1 MELGLTIPLQTY
13 LKIKQ
18 LEDRTQKDLFFCWEL
33 HRIQLQSRDTLV
45 AVNSSNR
52 LAVVMSGMDG
62 AAWRDFPLVFTQGLR
77 QVLGAEGYRSCQ
89 IEAYLSQAGP
99 LKLTRTHGR
108 RSVVGLNRMDD
119 CLWSV
124 PVLVDETRLF
134 QQVHCMEANRQRCR
148 MAGHEGY
155 QEPSYCWEIDM
166 DARQLLHIC

>member
-62 AAWRDFPLVFTQGLR
+62 FSLNIYPGAA
-77 QVLGAEGYRSCQ
+77 
-89 IEAYLSQAGP
+89 AGP
-99 LKLTRTHGR
+99 GSGGIQILSDRSIPFAGR
-108 RSVVGLNRMDD
+108 
-119 CLWSV
+119 
-124 PVLVDETRLF
+124 PVKT
-134 QQVHCMEANRQRCR
+134 
-148 MAGHEGY
+148 Y
-155 QEPSYCWEIDM
+155 QDPWTPFRGWAEQDG
-166 DARQLLHIC
+166 

>member
-108 RSVVGLNRMDD
+108 RSVAFGV
-119 CLWSV
+119 
-124 PVLVDETRLF
+124 F
-134 QQVHCMEANRQRCR
+134 RCWWMKPGFFSR
-148 MAGHEGY
+148 CTVWKQTGRDAGWQGMRDIRSL
-155 QEPSYCWEIDM
+155 PI
-166 DARQLLHIC
+166 AGK

>member
-62 AAWRDFPLVFTQGLR
+62 GGLEGFSLSIYPGAA
-77 QVLGAEGYRSCQ
+77 
-89 IEAYLSQAGP
+89 AGP
-99 LKLTRTHGR
+99 GSGGIQILSDRSIPFAGRPVKTYQDPWTRFRGR
-108 RSVVGLNRMDD
+108 AEQDG
-119 CLWSV
+119 
-124 PVLVDETRLF
+124 
-134 QQVHCMEANRQRCR
+134 
-148 MAGHEGY
+148 
-155 QEPSYCWEIDM
+155 
-166 DARQLLHIC
+166 